1 MAKGYGG
8 MDLNSLMAQAK
19 KMQKEL
25 ARVQEE
31 AAKEVVEV
39 SVGGGMVIVKA
50 NGAGDVVDI
59 KISKEIVDP
68 DDVETLEELV
78 LSGVNEAL
86 RKAKEAMEEKAS
98 ALTGGLNIPGLF

>member
-1 MAKGYGG
+1 
-8 MDLNSLMAQAK
+8 
-19 KMQKEL
+19 
-25 ARVQEE
+25 
-31 AAKEVVEV
+31 
-39 SVGGGMVIVKA
+39 MVIVKA

-86 RKAKEAMEEKAS
+86 RKAKEAMEEKVS